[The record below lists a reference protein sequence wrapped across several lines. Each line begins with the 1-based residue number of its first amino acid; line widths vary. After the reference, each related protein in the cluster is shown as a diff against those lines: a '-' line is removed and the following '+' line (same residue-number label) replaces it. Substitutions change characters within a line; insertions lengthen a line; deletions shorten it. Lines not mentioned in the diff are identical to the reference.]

1 MKTNT
6 DDIGIYVEQIIDT
19 EADSENQS
27 LNNLKSRIQKI
38 LLINRPV
45 RGIRNRS
52 LTEIKKILPWTG
64 TVRQMEQQ
72 LHQRRSC
79 I

>member
-1 MKTNT
+1 MIGTKTFDVSEYDNIFAIRLEWAEGKAPSIYEIYTNEDEKQNT

-38 LLINRPV
+38 LL
-45 RGIRNRS
+45 
-52 LTEIKKILPWTG
+52 
-64 TVRQMEQQ
+64 
-72 LHQRRSC
+72 
-79 I
+79 